1 LSSSIFATVPLSG
14 RVIGLDLGARR
25 IGVAISDARQRVA
38 TGLTVVVRSGDVGA
52 DHQALAALAAEE
64 EAVAVVVGLPTSL
77 DGSVG
82 PAAQGVRGEVEALR
96 TVVGVPVE
104 FIDERFTTVAASR
117 TLQATGRR
125 TRRTRQVVD
134 QVAAAVILQSW
145 LDRRQGSS

>member
-1 LSSSIFATVPLSG
+1 LSSPTIATLPRRG

-25 IGVAISDARQRVA
+25 IGVAISDDGQRVA

-52 DHQALAALAAEE
+52 DHRALATLTAEE

-82 PAAQGVRGEVEALR
+82 PAAQGVRHEVEALR
-96 TVVGVPVE
+96 TVIGVPVDLV
-104 FIDERFTTVAASR
+104 DERFTTVAA
-117 TLQATGRR
+117 GRAVKAGGLR
-125 TRRTRQVVD
+125 TRRARQVVD

-145 LDRRQGSS
+145 LDGRQSS